1 MRHDFGRERTEL
13 PVTKRLPYKVKVHPA
28 STATY
33 NGCGR
38 RLRGLSCDWRS
49 RAEGT
54 VRGRVALARHPDDR
68 DILLALVSY
77 SRDAGDFGTA
87 LEYAERMACVTPGDP
102 GLVALIEKL
111 RQQAKEPG
119 TR

>member
-1 MRHDFGRERTEL
+1 MGAGD
-13 PVTKRLPYKVKVHPA
+13 A
-28 STATY
+28 
-33 NGCGR
+33 CGDCR
-38 RLRGLSCDWRS
+38 VIDVL
-49 RAEGT
+49 AQT
-54 VRGRVALARHPDDR
+54 VRFAGGVALVRHPDDR

>member
-1 MRHDFGRERTEL
+1 
-13 PVTKRLPYKVKVHPA
+13 
-28 STATY
+28 
-33 NGCGR
+33 
-38 RLRGLSCDWRS
+38 
-49 RAEGT
+49 
-54 VRGRVALARHPDDR
+54 VALARHPDDR